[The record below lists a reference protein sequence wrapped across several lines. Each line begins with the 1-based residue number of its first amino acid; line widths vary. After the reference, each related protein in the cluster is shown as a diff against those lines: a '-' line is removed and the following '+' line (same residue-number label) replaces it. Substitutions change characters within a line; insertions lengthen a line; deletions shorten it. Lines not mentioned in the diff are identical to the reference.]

1 LVECSLVSDDPTIEI
16 LGVPIARLSIEAAL
30 ERLVRLHDEAGPSLV
45 AYANAHTLNIASRDP
60 GYREVLRSAAI
71 VLNDGSGVGI
81 AARLWGRPFPANLN
95 GTDLNLRILRVA
107 AERGWPVFLLGAR
120 PGVADAAARK
130 VTEAVPGLEIAGTH
144 DGYFSPEDE
153 SRLVE
158 AIRTS
163 GAELLMVAMGN
174 PLQERWLARHLSATG
189 ARLGIGVGAFFDF
202 TAGTVKRAPAWM
214 NRLGVE
220 WVWRLGQEPRRMWR
234 RYVLGN
240 PVFLVRVLRE
250 RFSSRGR
257 SPAPPSTPSE

>member
-1 LVECSLVSDDPTIEI
+1 MSDDPTIEI

-71 VLNDGSGVGI
+71 VFNDGSGVGI

-95 GTDLNLRILRVA
+95 GTDLNPRILRLA
-107 AERGWPVFLLGAR
+107 AERGWPVYLLGAR
-120 PGVADAAARK
+120 PGVADVAARK
-130 VTEAVPGLEIAGTH
+130 ATEALPGLEIAGTH
-144 DGYFSPEDE
+144 SGYFSPLEE
-153 SRLVE
+153 PRLVE
-158 AIRTS
+158 AIRAS
-163 GAELLMVAMGN
+163 GAGLLMVAMGN
-174 PLQERWLARHLSATG
+174 PLQEQWLARHLAATG

-202 TAGTVKRAPAWM
+202 TAGSVKRAPAWM
-214 NRLGVE
+214 SRWGVE
-220 WVWRLGQEPRRMWR
+220 WIWRLGQEPRRMWR

-240 PVFLVRVLRE
+240 PIFLARVLRE

-257 SPAPPSTPSE
+257 SPAPPSTP